1 LHRLLPH
8 VQSTPDD
15 ASTFSSWSLAA
26 RHYRIHYAANM
37 VVVVPRTTAP
47 IQMPSGPATS
57 ARPATPTGSSRN
69 PIEVSSVSPKKKRK
83 AIKVNYAPV
92 KKGRVGK
99 TASARTR
106 INKSLKRP
114 SPTPSSPSP
123 PRQRRRRHLP
133 QQSGSPPA
141 TNGIP
146 IGNTAITSAASS
158 EPIEI
163 SSDSD
168 LSNSEVPVVT
178 RGRGGGLPSVLTPV
192 PMDDASSES
201 EAELPAPA
209 FMFRTLAGA
218 SPDDMY
224 DSDSPSE
231 AIPLI
236 AVTLPPALQLSPYVP
251 ASGLVRTLA
260 GASPDDMYDSDS
272 SSAATPSIAVALV
285 AAVNHSPGSI
295 ETADEDEERNAVD
308 TVVGVDPT
316 PLSTQGMQATT
327 SPPNRGTRRDLTP
340 AGFPLTQSTAHRQFL
355 TPTLPRT
362 PRGYTTPGAISR
374 SINSPNNSPS
384 PFAHLSQAELDSLL
398 MDQLDSL
405 Q

>member
-1 LHRLLPH
+1 
-8 VQSTPDD
+8 
-15 ASTFSSWSLAA
+15 
-26 RHYRIHYAANM
+26 M

-47 IQMPSGPATS
+47 IQMLSGPATS

-106 INKSLKRP
+106 INKSLKQP

-123 PRQRRRRHLP
+123 PRQRRQRHLP

-224 DSDSPSE
+224 DLDSPSE

-236 AVTLPPALQLSPYVP
+236 AVTLPPALQLSPYVR
-251 ASGLVRTLA
+251 VHV
-260 GASPDDMYDSDS
+260 
-272 SSAATPSIAVALV
+272 TPPEF
-285 AAVNHSPGSI
+285 H
-295 ETADEDEERNAVD
+295 E
-308 TVVGVDPT
+308 
-316 PLSTQGMQATT
+316 
-327 SPPNRGTRRDLTP
+327 
-340 AGFPLTQSTAHRQFL
+340 
-355 TPTLPRT
+355 
-362 PRGYTTPGAISR
+362 
-374 SINSPNNSPS
+374 
-384 PFAHLSQAELDSLL
+384 
-398 MDQLDSL
+398 
-405 Q
+405 